1 MAKKRFVLSG
11 YFGFKNFGDE
21 AILSVIVNKLKEYGH
36 KVTVLSSDPPYTK
49 GKFKYIRSVNMF
61 KISDVLWTIS
71 KTDFV
76 ISGGGSLLQ
85 DVTSLKSLLY
95 YLFII
100 FAGLF
105 FGKKVIIFAQGIGP
119 INTPLGKFLTS
130 LLLKRCL
137 YVSVRD
143 EKSFELL
150 KKWGIN
156 AELLCDPIFSA
167 NVPEIEKTNTVAVQL
182 RNCKNMNEDFID
194 RLAQAVTAHFS
205 GMDIDIYSFQD
216 SIDLD
221 ICKKFEKAVNL
232 LNSDIKTTIYT
243 GLTDEQTVQNLAR
256 AKYMVAMR
264 FHALIVGLISGV
276 KVLGINYDIKVE
288 KLANEFE
295 FPLVQLNKDFGN
307 EFAILPQQNLE
318 KIKTKLAAKNFNWDS
333 FVKIINQE

>member
-21 AILSVIVNKLKEYGH
+21 AILSVIVKKLKEYGH

-167 NVPEIEKTNTVAVQL
+167 NVPEIEN
-182 RNCKNMNEDFID
+182 FID

>member
-21 AILSVIVNKLKEYGH
+21 AILSVIVKKLKEYGH

-221 ICKKFEKAVNL
+221 I
-232 LNSDIKTTIYT
+232 
-243 GLTDEQTVQNLAR
+243 
-256 AKYMVAMR
+256 
-264 FHALIVGLISGV
+264 
-276 KVLGINYDIKVE
+276 
-288 KLANEFE
+288 
-295 FPLVQLNKDFGN
+295 
-307 EFAILPQQNLE
+307 
-318 KIKTKLAAKNFNWDS
+318 
-333 FVKIINQE
+333 